1 MTKEMP
7 AYYAILTANVRY
19 DEDLTDSEKI
29 LYAEITALAEKS
41 GQCWASNGYFA
52 RLYGVSSNTIS
63 RRINK
68 LRRLGHISVEILYKE
83 GTKEVDKRIIII
95 DHGYYQRTGGGIITN
110 DDTPSQECRGG
121 IITNDDRGIIRNGE
135 ENTTSINTTS
145 ITSPL
150 TPPKGGGRE
159 KGKLDLSKIPT
170 EFSVDSIEEYI
181 SYRAKIKQPITQR
194 ALNRVLKVAMQVAGE
209 INETPDEVLAICQT
223 RGWRGCEPWF
233 FDDYRKNS
241 REAESAPQTDPNELM
256 RRIKKEREDMERKK
270 GVKNA

>member
-1 MTKEMP
+1 MTKETP

-52 RLYGVSSNTIS
+52 RLYGVSINTIS

-110 DDTPSQECRGG
+110 DD
-121 IITNDDRGIIRNGE
+121 RGIIRNGE

-145 ITSPL
+145 IISPL

-170 EFSVDSIEEYI
+170 EFSVDSVEEYI